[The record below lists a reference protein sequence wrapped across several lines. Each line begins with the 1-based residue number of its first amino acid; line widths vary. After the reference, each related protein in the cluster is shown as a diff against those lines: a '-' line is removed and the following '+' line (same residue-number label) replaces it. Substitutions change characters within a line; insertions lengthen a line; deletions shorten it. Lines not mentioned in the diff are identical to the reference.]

1 MLDPN
6 LALSSY
12 CSTAIMELA
21 AAPLRRRD
29 FLLFVVRLFAVLRP
43 RFLWVVLR
51 LPLALFL

>member
-29 FLLFVVRLFAVLRP
+29 FLFRVVRLFAVLRP
-43 RFLWVVLR
+43 RLLWVVLR